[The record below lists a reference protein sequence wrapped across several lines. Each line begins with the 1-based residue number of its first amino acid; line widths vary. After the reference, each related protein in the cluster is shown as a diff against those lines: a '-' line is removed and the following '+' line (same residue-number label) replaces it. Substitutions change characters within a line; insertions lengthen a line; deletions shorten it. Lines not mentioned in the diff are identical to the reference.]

1 MVSSSAG
8 HTDGGHEQK
17 LLMREAFLNSY
28 AALSIFCDYIIL
40 LLCQQ
45 ASVAFNVADRVGI
58 HFKYFWMLVHQ

>member
-8 HTDGGHEQK
+8 HSDGGHEQK

-40 LLCQQ
+40 LLCPQ
-45 ASVAFNVADRVGI
+45 ASVAFNVAD
-58 HFKYFWMLVHQ
+58 

>member
-28 AALSIFCDYIIL
+28 AALSIFCDYIIIVPT
-40 LLCQQ
+40 
-45 ASVAFNVADRVGI
+45 SISRI
-58 HFKYFWMLVHQ
+58 